1 MNDIMRRFVILT
13 ALVLSCIGMMAQEK
27 TVIKGVFDKEYAPEK
42 VTFFYRDGE
51 SVSVPVVNG
60 HFSVELPTDITKS
73 YDVSMGR
80 NVEVTI
86 VPEGGTLTIRRRP
99 DGRCAVGSDKVNSL
113 NVRLDSLTSFR
124 RRNYKDSTLMVNE
137 YKRVISA
144 NRDNAVGYMA
154 LFFLTNF
161 GNTDAKTRFELANTL
176 SANML
181 AEPRTA
187 KLKKAIEAVYNTS
200 VGMKF
205 QDFEGVDIVGGTVR
219 LSDYA
224 GKGKYILLDFWST
237 SCGPCRRAFPHIR
250 DLYEKLGGDRFD
262 VVGVPVWE
270 KVGLSKETIKENNL
284 TWRNILGTEESAAD
298 LYGVTFVPTYLLI
311 APDGTIIVR
320 GDLSEIEPI
329 IRKLAG

>member
-1 MNDIMRRFVILT
+1 
-13 ALVLSCIGMMAQEK
+13 
-27 TVIKGVFDKEYAPEK
+27 
-42 VTFFYRDGE
+42 
-51 SVSVPVVNG
+51 
-60 HFSVELPTDITKS
+60 
-73 YDVSMGR
+73 
-80 NVEVTI
+80 
-86 VPEGGTLTIRRRP
+86 
-99 DGRCAVGSDKVNSL
+99 
-113 NVRLDSLTSFR
+113 
-124 RRNYKDSTLMVNE
+124 
-137 YKRVISA
+137 
-144 NRDNAVGYMA
+144 
-154 LFFLTNF
+154 
-161 GNTDAKTRFELANTL
+161 
-176 SANML
+176 ML

-205 QDFEGVDIVGGTVR
+205 PDFEGVDIVGGTVR

-237 SCGPCRRAFPHIR
+237 SCGPCRRAFPRIR

-284 TWRNILGTEESAAD
+284 TWRNILGTEESAAE
-298 LYGVTFVPTYLLI
+298 LYGVTFVPTYLLL

-329 IRKLAG
+329 IRKLAR